1 MNTKILETL
10 EFKKI
15 KELFAPY
22 LLTEQGQLELALL
35 LPTSKKETVA
45 SAFLEMTDMQQIFV
59 QHPHFS
65 LAATQDITALI
76 KRLELES
83 DLNIEE
89 FFGSQARFGS
99 DSGAQVFL

>member
-22 LLTEQGQLELALL
+22 LLTEQGQLELSLL

-89 FFGSQARFGS
+89 FLALKRLGC
-99 DSGAQVFL
+99 DSGAQVLL

>member
-22 LLTEQGQLELALL
+22 LLTEQGQLELGLL

-45 SAFLEMTDMQQIFV
+45 SAFSGNERYAADFLCSI
-59 QHPHFS
+59 PHF
-65 LAATQDITALI
+65 
-76 KRLELES
+76 
-83 DLNIEE
+83 
-89 FFGSQARFGS
+89 
-99 DSGAQVFL
+99 